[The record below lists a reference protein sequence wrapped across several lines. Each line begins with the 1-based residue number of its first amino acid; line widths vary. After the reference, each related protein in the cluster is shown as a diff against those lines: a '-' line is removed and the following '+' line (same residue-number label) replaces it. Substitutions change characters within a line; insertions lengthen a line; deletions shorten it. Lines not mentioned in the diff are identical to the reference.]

1 MNTNTRFWL
10 FAVLVAGAAVL
21 TSPVLAQDVSGTW
34 RAVVQLTAGSGEPT
48 FVFAQEGD
56 QITGAYTGTFGG
68 AELTG
73 TVTGETIEFSFEL
86 PMAGTATYTGTISG
100 DTMEGTCDYG
110 PVGGG
115 TWEAERAG

>member
-68 AELTG
+68 TELTG